1 MTPVHFLQSGGLV
14 MWPLLA
20 LSFAAVALI
29 IERAAAF
36 QAQGNPAPELAARV
50 ERLAVEGDYKAARQ
64 ACEGVSGPVAAC
76 LSVILEYRER
86 ETAFIERKVEEVGQG
101 IFHRLER
108 NLPLLSIGATVSP
121 LLGLLGTVSGMIG
134 TFNAIAAAKT
144 QGNADSI
151 LAGIGEALYA
161 TATGITIAVICYLA
175 YGYFTARL
183 RFLTGE
189 VESVSTRLINL
200 LLEQGV
206 PAGSEA
212 LR

>member
-1 MTPVHFLQSGGLV
+1 MLLHFLRSGGLV

-20 LSFAAVALI
+20 LSFAAVAII
-29 IERAAAF
+29 IERFTAF
-36 QAQGNPAPELAARV
+36 RAQGGLAPQLSARV
-50 ERLAVEGDYKAARQ
+50 EQLVSDGDFLGAQR
-64 ACEGVSGPVAAC
+64 ACEAASGPVAAC
-76 LSVILEYRER
+76 LSVILAHRER

-108 NLPLLSIGATVSP
+108 NLPLLSIGATISP
-121 LLGLLGTVSGMIG
+121 LLGLLGTVAGMIG

-175 YGYFTARL
+175 YGYFNARL

-189 VESVSTRLINL
+189 AETASTRLINQ
-200 LLEQGV
+200 LLEQGI

-212 LR
+212 LN